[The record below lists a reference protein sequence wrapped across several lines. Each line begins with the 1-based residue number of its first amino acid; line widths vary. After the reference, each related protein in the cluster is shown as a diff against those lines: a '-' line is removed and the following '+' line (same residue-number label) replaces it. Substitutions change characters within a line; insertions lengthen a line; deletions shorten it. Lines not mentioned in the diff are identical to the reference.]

1 MRVLTDLSVAVVG
14 VAVVGMTVVGMTVVE
29 VEAAAVGV
37 LKPGQRDRRGYI

>member
-1 MRVLTDLSVAVVG
+1 MRVLTDLSVAVAVVG
-14 VAVVGMTVVGMTVVE
+14 VAVVGMTVVE